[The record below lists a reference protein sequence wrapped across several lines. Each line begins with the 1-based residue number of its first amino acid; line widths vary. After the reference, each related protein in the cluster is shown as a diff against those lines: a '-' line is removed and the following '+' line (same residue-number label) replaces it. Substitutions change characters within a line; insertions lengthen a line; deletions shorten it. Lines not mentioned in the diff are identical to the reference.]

1 LFTDSPDLTNDEA
14 NAPFAR
20 KHLRVCHTTRAW
32 LISFSLG
39 VKLDTFMDKVV
50 LIPRTR
56 RQLVLQAFAMS
67 VVVEVIGWILFR
79 YRYGVRG
86 PLWYWP
92 SIAVLNFVLFVGF
105 LSLMRWLRQKREE
118 WSSTTQSWYG
128 AVMLAIGVALIAA
141 ALYLCVRR

>member
-1 LFTDSPDLTNDEA
+1 
-14 NAPFAR
+14 
-20 KHLRVCHTTRAW
+20 
-32 LISFSLG
+32 
-39 VKLDTFMDKVV
+39 MDKVF

-67 VVVEVIGWILFR
+67 VVVEVIGWILFC

-92 SIAVLNFVLFVGF
+92 SIAVLNFVLFVGL
-105 LSLMRWLRQKREE
+105 LSFMRWLRQKREE

-128 AVMLAIGVALIAA
+128 AVMLATGVALIAA
-141 ALYLCVRR
+141 ALYLYVRR